1 MAAWRMEWGEV
12 LKLEAE
18 LLQQH
23 QEERRD
29 WQCQP
34 AGDVGG
40 EQNKLPGGEVT
51 KGDGA
56 CVDPLGERRR
66 TPSKQVAHHIE
77 RRLGLEAVGLGKR
90 SHGVGGGT
98 GVEQEST
105 NVKGRRKL
113 EGERA
118 QQEERMRKRN
128 CCTWGESLFKE
139 DSLALAHLARR
150 TPKRP
155 GL

>member
-1 MAAWRMEWGEV
+1 V

-18 LLQQH
+18 LHQQH

-29 WQCQP
+29 WQRQP

-40 EQNKLPGGEVT
+40 EQNELPCGKVT
-51 KGDGA
+51 EGDGA
-56 CVDPLGERRR
+56 SADPPGERRR

-77 RRLGLEAVGLGKR
+77 RRLGLEAVGLAKR
-90 SHGVGGGT
+90 SHDVGGGA

-105 NVKGRRKL
+105 NAKGHRKL

-118 QQEERMRKRN
+118 QREERMRKCN

-139 DSLALAHLARR
+139 DSPARAHLARR
-150 TPKRP
+150 ALKRP
-155 GL
+155 SL